1 MKKEE
6 KTLDSVI
13 AAEKAKLA
21 KLEEKQADIA
31 IKIKTCKSNINKYTL
46 MKNSNQFNALSNALD
61 GKGISIEDI
70 LSAVSSGDLL
80 GLQEKLEAVTASA
93 SNDEEEK
100 NTDAAKTGS
109 EDND

>member
-6 KTLDSVI
+6 KTLDGAI

-31 IKIKTCKSNINKYTL
+31 IKIKACKSNINKYTL

-80 GLQEKLEAVTASA
+80 GLQEKLETAS
-93 SNDEEEK
+93 EEEK
-100 NTDAAKTGS
+100 NTEAAKTGS